1 MNERRK
7 FLKSLALLTS
17 GIMVSDKLLAGG
29 LSSFS
34 DKLGNVLPL
43 RLLGKT
49 NEKVTMLGL
58 GGYHVGWTTERD
70 AQEVIETAL
79 EGGIRFFDTAES
91 YDDGGSERRYG
102 KYLVPKYRD
111 EVFIMT
117 KSQANTAKEAREHLE
132 GSLKRM
138 NCDYIDLWQIHSIR
152 TPEDVENRLDEGVLD
167 VFRKAKEG
175 GKVKHI
181 GFTGHQNPYA
191 HKKMLEKTEENHP
204 FATIQMPLNVVDPH
218 WHSFTGNVLPDA
230 IDRNLGILAMK
241 TLADGRFFKEK
252 RRLDKIQYT
261 TDNPLVPDAI
271 SIRDALYYVWSLPVS
286 VLITGAENKDYL
298 QEKINLA
305 RDFVKMTVED
315 RMTLVESL
323 AGYAGNKVEYYKKA

>member
-1 MNERRK
+1 
-7 FLKSLALLTS
+7 
-17 GIMVSDKLLAGG
+17 MVSDKLMAGG
-29 LSSFS
+29 ITSYT
-34 DKLGNVLPL
+34 DKLGSILPL
-43 RLLGKT
+43 RELGKT

-117 KSQANTAKEAREHLE
+117 KSQANTAKEAQEHLE
-132 GSLKRM
+132 GSLKRL
-138 NCDYIDLWQIHSIR
+138 NCDYIDLWQIHSLR
-152 TPEDVENRLDEGVLD
+152 TPEDVENRLDEGVLE
-167 VFRKAKEG
+167 VFRKAKEE
-175 GKVKHI
+175 GKVKYI

-191 HKKMLEKTEENHP
+191 HQKMMEKTSDSNP
-204 FATIQMPLNVVDPH
+204 FATVQMPLNVVDPH
-218 WHSFTGNVLPDA
+218 WHSFTENVLPDA
-230 IDRNLGILAMK
+230 LDQNLGILAMK

-261 TDNPLVPDAI
+261 TDNPLVPNAI
-271 SIRDALYYVWSLPVS
+271 SIKSALHYVWSLPVS
-286 VLITGAENKDYL
+286 VLITGAENKTYL
-298 QEKINLA
+298 QEKIDLA
-305 RDFVKMTVED
+305 HDFVKMKESE
-315 RMTLVESL
+315 RLTLVESV